1 MKTPFKIA
9 LWCLGVGLVLA
20 IIGLDPLE
28 LWIGLGEFGRSVF
41 DWFVE
46 LGRWLGP
53 FILAGAVIV
62 LPIAGVRWLIGE
74 PKRRKRAA
82 RAAKPSAPPSE
93 DV

>member
-1 MKTPFKIA
+1 MKTSIKIA

-28 LWIGLGEFGRSVF
+28 LWIGLGEFGQSVF

-62 LPIAGVRWLIGE
+62 LLIAGIRWLIGE
-74 PKRRKRAA
+74 AKRRKRRA
-82 RAAKPSAPPSE
+82 RSTPPSE
-93 DV
+93 DI

>member
-28 LWIGLGEFGRSVF
+28 LWICLGEFGRSVF

-46 LGRWLGP
+46 LGCWLGP

-62 LPIAGVRWLIGE
+62 LPIAGIRWLIGE
-74 PKRRKRAA
+74 AKRRKRAA
-82 RAAKPSAPPSE
+82 RATKTSE
-93 DV
+93 EV

>member
-1 MKTPFKIA
+1 MKTPVKLL

-28 LWIGLGEFGRSVF
+28 MWIGLGEFGQSVF

-46 LGRWLGP
+46 LGRWMGP

-74 PKRRKRAA
+74 AKRRKRAA
-82 RAAKPSAPPSE
+82 RSAPASAPPSE
-93 DV
+93 EV